1 MRLIKAIAG
10 ASLLLASVAAGAAVD
25 HEADLQKM
33 LGKRVEAGP
42 AVDCLNISQITNSYI
57 VDDTAI
63 IYEVAGG
70 DMYVNR
76 PKIGAESLSRHKV
89 LVTDTHVPQLC
100 SVDTVT
106 LIDGTTG
113 IQSGFVGLGQ
123 FVPYKKPR

>member
-10 ASLLLASVAAGAAVD
+10 ASFLLASVAATAAVD

-42 AVDCLNISQITNSYI
+42 PVDCLQVGTITNSYI
-57 VDDTAI
+57 VDRTAI
-63 IYEVAGG
+63 IYEVSGG

-76 PKIGAESLSRHKV
+76 PQTGASSLNRHNV
-89 LVTDTHVPQLC
+89 LVTDTHIPQLC

-106 LIDGTTG
+106 MIDSTTG
-113 IQSGFVGLGQ
+113 IQTGFVGLGQ
-123 FVPYKKPR
+123 FVPYKKVR

>member
-10 ASLLLASVAAGAAVD
+10 ASFLLASVAASAAVD
-25 HEADLQKM
+25 HEADLRQM

-42 AVDCLNISQITNSYI
+42 PVDCLQISQITGSHI
-57 VDDTAI
+57 VDRTAI

-76 PKIGAESLSRHKV
+76 PDIGASSLDRNKV
-89 LVTDTHVPQLC
+89 LLTDTHVPQLC

-106 LIDGTTG
+106 LLDSTTG
-113 IQSGFVGLGQ
+113 IQSGFVGLGK
-123 FVPYKKPR
+123 FVPYKKAR